1 MNRRLTTLACCLVAT
16 ALSAQTPIKNDF
28 NGDAKSD
35 VLWQKTTTSAVVE
48 QQMFNSS
55 IIAQGAVHTPAS
67 VNYVVVATGDVNKD
81 GNADLFWQNK
91 LTGQVYLMTM
101 NGLTAAVPATLVA
114 TEKNPDWQI
123 VLAADFDRDGASD
136 LLWRNVATGE
146 IYMMFL
152 NTDGTVKATSKK
164 VYTEANTAWRP
175 VAAGPFSKS
184 GGNDI
189 IWHNSTTGQVYLM
202 IVGADGTPA
211 SSSAVIYSEP
221 DTNWKLVGA
230 GDFNRDGNM
239 DLVWWN
245 PTTSQVYL
253 HLLDAAYAK
262 ITVDAGKGASG
273 IVFTADVTQPWS
285 PVAIGDYNGDGYA
298 DILWRNTTTGQIFMQ
313 FMDSAHPG
321 QVNATD
327 SAIVYTESDL
337 TWRPVAGLTSVTI
350 DAPVV
355 STPLATTKWKLA
367 PPTDAA
373 KGFVPTVYVTNG
385 DSITFGAA
393 VKGPVASSAV
403 TWSSWKLDGSAP
415 LATGISLNTST
426 GVVSG
431 SVSQDFLLKA
441 VSNVD
446 ATKVSSRRVSVVD
459 APGVTSLVATPS
471 IVNSGATSTL
481 AFTFPAGQTGV
492 LTCDADPTLNQA
504 FAASGSVVVTPAATG
519 TYTLAVTNAAGK
531 SSSSNAVVT
540 VNLINAA
547 LDCTVTINA
556 PTGHGTSLTA
566 NSIYTASVPAFAA
579 GVTGTY
585 AWTITGGT
593 ISGASNGSTVTFV
606 TNGSGSVVL
615 TMQKTVG
622 TGTNTG
628 SSASQTIV
636 AAPVAPTAVTVAN
649 DAAAPQTT
657 YLTAS
662 RVNQTAAVTA
672 NAGMTYLWTVTNA
685 TITSAGGAAG
695 VTAAGTNTITFT
707 PAASGTVSLSV
718 VEINAAMTQSAPK
731 AVTRTIVAAP
741 DATVTV
747 PTAYV
752 TPGIAS
758 NGVASVVSAANT
770 TYLWSITPASG
781 SAVATNGSPVG
792 TLPALTY
799 TQTGGTAGNTVSL
812 SCAVTNGAGLT
823 VNTPTPK
830 TQQICAVPG
839 SLAAATIT
847 PAAAN
852 VTVGFT
858 STATLS
864 AGYTAAG
871 GHTYDDFTYTWTV
884 TNATITG
891 SATGRT
897 ITYTPTGTG
906 DVTFAVKEVNAAG
919 YSGVVSPTVTVT
931 AVAAPVISAFTAAA
945 ATISAGDSSI
955 LNYSFSGGTGSIV
968 DSAGAAPLLAIPAS
982 QLTSTYTGLAANAVA
997 TKHTLTLRVTNA
1009 ASDFVQQTVTVDVA
1023 AVPVIASFVLRAA
1036 DATAYAGPYDFG
1048 SAVQLVPTYTASSA
1062 STFEGQTVVINPGNA
1077 AVNPAT
1083 TVPVLVTPAQGTTNY
1098 VLSITNRAGKVVTSV
1113 TSPAAAVINTVA
1125 VGALSS
1131 AGTATQSTSTYT
1143 IAGGTVTGAVNT
1155 SVTYEIVSGGT
1166 FSGTVSIGTGNKLVL
1181 GAGTGTVLLRAR
1193 SVADTSVV
1201 GATLTVTVS

>member
-202 IVGADGTPA
+202 IVGVDGTPA
-211 SSSAVIYSEP
+211 ATSAVIYSEP

-245 PTTSQVYL
+245 SSTSQVYL

-273 IVFTADVTQPWS
+273 VCFTADITQPWA

-298 DILWRNTTTGQIFMQ
+298 DILWRNTATGQIFMQ

-327 SAIVYTESDL
+327 SGVVYTEADL
-337 TWRPVAGLTSVTI
+337 TWRPIAGLTSVTI

-367 PPTDAA
+367 PPTDPL
-373 KGFVPTVYVTNG
+373 KGYVPTVYVTNA

-393 VKGPVASSAV
+393 VKGPVNDSTV

-415 LATGISLNTST
+415 LATGISLGAST
-426 GVVSG
+426 GVLSG

-441 VSNVD
+441 VSNAD

-492 LTCDADPTLNQA
+492 LTCDADPTLNQSL
-504 FAASGSVVVTPAATG
+504 AASGSVVVTPAATG
-519 TYTLAVTNAAGK
+519 TYTMTVTNAAGK

-593 ISGASNGSTVTFV
+593 ISGASNGSTCSFV

-636 AAPVAPTAVTVAN
+636 AAPVAPTTVTVAN

-685 TITSAGGAAG
+685 TITSAGGTAG
-695 VTAAGTNTITFT
+695 VTVAGVSNTITFT
-707 PAASGTVSLSV
+707 PAGSGTVSLSV

-731 AVTRTIVAAP
+731 AVTRTIVTAP

-758 NGVASVVSAANT
+758 NGVASVPSAANT
-770 TYLWSITPASG
+770 TYLWTITPASG
-781 SAVATNGSPVG
+781 SAAATNSTG
-792 TLPALTY
+792 TTPALTY
-799 TQTGGTAGNTVSL
+799 TQTGGTAGNLVTL

-858 STATLS
+858 STATLT
-864 AGYTAAG
+864 AGFTTGG
-871 GHTYDDFTYTWTV
+871 GHTYDDFTYSWTV

-891 SATGRT
+891 AATGKT
-897 ITYTPTGTG
+897 ITFTPTGTG
-906 DVTFAVKEVNAAG
+906 AVTFKVVEVNAAG
-919 YSGVVSPTVTVT
+919 YSGTVSPTVTVQS
-931 AVAAPVISAFTAAA
+931 VAAPVISSFTAAA

-968 DSAGAAPLLAIPAS
+968 DSAGAAPILAIPAS
-982 QLTSTYTGLAANAVA
+982 QLTSTYSGLAANAVA

-1023 AVPVIASFVLRAA
+1023 AVPSITSFALQAVGGG
-1036 DATAYAGPYDFG
+1036 AYPGAQNFG
-1048 SAVQLVPTYTASSA
+1048 SAVQLVPTYTASSV

-1083 TVPVLVTPAQGTTNY
+1083 TVAVIVTPAQGTTNY
-1098 VLSITNRAGKVVTSV
+1098 TLSITNRAGKVVTSASTP
-1113 TSPAAAVINTVA
+1113 TSAVINAVA
-1125 VGALSS
+1125 IGAVSGLADCA
-1131 AGTATQSTSTYT
+1131 AGSATQTG
-1143 IAGGTVTGAVNT
+1143 AATVTGAVNAT
-1155 SVTYEIVSGGT
+1155 KTWSIVSGAAGGSINAT
-1166 FSGTVSIGTGNKLVL
+1166 TGVFTPAATVASPTAVTI
-1181 GAGTGTVLLRAR
+1181 RAT
-1193 SVADTSVV
+1193 SVADTSKFSEV
-1201 GATLTVTVS
+1201 TITVS